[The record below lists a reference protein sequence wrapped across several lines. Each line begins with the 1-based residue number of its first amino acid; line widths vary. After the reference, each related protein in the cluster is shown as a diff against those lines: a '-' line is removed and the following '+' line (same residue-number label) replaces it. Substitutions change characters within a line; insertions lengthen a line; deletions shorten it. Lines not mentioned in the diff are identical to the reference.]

1 MDIPAD
7 GDWDAV
13 LDLYEECVD
22 EYVAA
27 VKKAAS
33 GDLSAAVSYAKI
45 AQKAT
50 ELSEKL
56 SGVNDE
62 LTPKQQ
68 KRYVSILNKMTEIF
82 FAGSPSG
89 FSIGRQYGGT
99 LVCFF
104 EVCRASCFSFCMR
117 CNRKKVITLRLNF

>member
-68 KRYVSILNKMTEIF
+68 KRYVRILNKMTEM
-82 FAGSPSG
+82 A
-89 FSIGRQYGGT
+89 
-99 LVCFF
+99 
-104 EVCRASCFSFCMR
+104 
-117 CNRKKVITLRLNF
+117 NRE